1 MISKDAICLPTD
13 RQARYKIPASAP
25 LWRGKQD
32 TNKSQ
37 IKIFKFQTKK
47 PKVFY
52 FLIILI

>member
-13 RQARYKIPASAP
+13 RQARYKMPASAP

-37 IKIFKFQTKK
+37 IKIFKSQTKNRG
-47 PKVFY
+47 VFI
-52 FLIILI
+52 F